1 MFRSFGDNKIQKIMV
16 LYELR
21 FWKKDKSANIHLAV
35 GDFGKDTIGFR
46 KSSSSLLSYFVGE
59 ERKHNEGSGRFLD
72 QVRLDM
78 CRRRGLLRSAKTM
91 YILRKA
97 DLKRHA
103 AKCRDF

>member
-1 MFRSFGDNKIQKIMV
+1 MVMFRSFGDNKIQEIMV

-21 FWKKDKSANIHLAV
+21 FWKDKSANIHLAV

-46 KSSSSLLSYFVGE
+46 KSSSSLLSYFVG
-59 ERKHNEGSGRFLD
+59 
-72 QVRLDM
+72 
-78 CRRRGLLRSAKTM
+78 RGLLRSAKTM